1 MRRIKNKWDDL
12 AINRKIFVITTSLSL
27 GLVITM
33 YLILYFL
40 LPAFYTS
47 HKIKSLEENL
57 SYLSKRAE
65 RSDLS
70 GVINDLYDF
79 SERTNTGII
88 LRDMSGKIKYT
99 NKELSFLTYTTN
111 KQNDLSNKYYG
122 RRESI
127 RNYKQSMILNL
138 KNSETPYFLDV
149 SMPLQP
155 IDEAAKVILAQ
166 MPIILS
172 VAMTLSIICAYV
184 FSERITKPLI
194 DIIESERMQE
204 AKRKEFVAT
213 ISHELKT
220 PITII
225 SGQLE
230 GMIYNIG
237 KYKDR
242 DTYLKKSYES
252 TQELKTLVEEMIQV
266 SKYEILERP
275 SQTKEIDLLEL
286 INRLLKRQTYLIE
299 EKEITVNVY
308 GEENFTIEVDEERIT
323 KAISNII
330 NNGIKYS
337 PNNSELN
344 IRLLNKDKKILE
356 IQNTGTTIDE
366 KLKDKIFKPFFR
378 VEKSRNRKTGGS
390 GLGLYI
396 VSQVLKEYIFKYNIK
411 NRKDSVVF
419 TIEFSDK

>member
-111 KQNDLSNKYYG
+111 KQNDLSNRYYG

-155 IDEAAKVILAQ
+155 IDEAAKVILAL
-166 MPIILS
+166 MPITLS
-172 VAMTLSIICAYV
+172 VAMILSIICAYV

-204 AKRKEFVAT
+204 AKRKEFIAT

-396 VSQVLKEYIFKYNIK
+396 VSQVLKEYNFKYNIK

>member
-79 SERTNTGII
+79 SERTYTGII

-155 IDEAAKVILAQ
+155 IDEAAKVILAL

-204 AKRKEFVAT
+204 AKRKEFIAT

-330 NNGIKYS
+330 NNGIKCS

-396 VSQVLKEYIFKYNIK
+396 VSQVLKEYNFKYNIK